1 VDLHS
6 SLANMLD
13 EFIGGRTS
21 GFLFSTASGRPM
33 TRQNIMNRHFNPPLE
48 KLGLGRKGY
57 HAFRRYRVT
66 YLRKSRVP
74 EDLIR
79 FWIGHSDRNMTD
91 GSSQLRADDKF
102 RKEIAEAVGLGF
114 DLPTSPAA
122 DCTGLGAEFAPNAPK
137 IDSLELA
144 VVP

>member
-1 VDLHS
+1 
-6 SLANMLD
+6 
-13 EFIGGRTS
+13 
-21 GFLFSTASGRPM
+21 
-33 TRQNIMNRHFNPPLE
+33 
-48 KLGLGRKGY
+48 
-57 HAFRRYRVT
+57 
-66 YLRKSRVP
+66 
-74 EDLIR
+74 
-79 FWIGHSDRNMTD
+79 MTD
-91 GSSQLRADDKF
+91 RYSQLRAEDKF